1 MTPLFVKNLE
11 RMKSEII
18 ALKTDRLKSA
28 TTISTQSWTGT
39 VNITVQNWAPT
50 KTARITITPT
60 STTSPNL
67 LSSLTF
73 QGSWNQSYF
82 RVLRR
87 ASGNQTIY
95 YLTYLDDVDS
105 TQNKTISMPIEVR
118 LTAPASVALD
128 YVEPIY
134 GN

>member
-28 TTISTQSWTGT
+28 TTISTRSWTGT
-39 VNITVQNWAPT
+39 VNITVQNWSPT

-95 YLTYLDDVDS
+95 YLTYLDDVDG

-118 LTAPASVALD
+118 FTAPASVALD